1 MHFEFT
7 LITLYLLILSSTI
20 TKKTSNE
27 LEYNLKLSPTLL
39 KYHPLT
45 FIENIS
51 IQHPT
56 IIYNWLTHVRV
67 RKQSSTVMSYRLLLI
82 LLMIGGIETNPGPVK
97 YPCGFCEKPCKSNQK
112 AVVCDECNQWFHAKC
127 MGISDESYH
136 QLGNSS
142 TSWFCTNC
150 NSCNHSTTLYD
161 VPLSN
166 NSFSL

>member
-1 MHFEFT
+1 MKILAYFTFLHQNLKTFNFRFSPMHFEFT

-82 LLMIGGIETNPGPVK
+82 LLMIGVLKQTQDQLSIHVVFVRNHVSQTRKLWFVMNATNGSMQSAWG
-97 YPCGFCEKPCKSNQK
+97 YQMN
-112 AVVCDECNQWFHAKC
+112 H
-127 MGISDESYH
+127 
-136 QLGNSS
+136 
-142 TSWFCTNC
+142 TTN
-150 NSCNHSTTLYD
+150 
-161 VPLSN
+161 
-166 NSFSL
+166 